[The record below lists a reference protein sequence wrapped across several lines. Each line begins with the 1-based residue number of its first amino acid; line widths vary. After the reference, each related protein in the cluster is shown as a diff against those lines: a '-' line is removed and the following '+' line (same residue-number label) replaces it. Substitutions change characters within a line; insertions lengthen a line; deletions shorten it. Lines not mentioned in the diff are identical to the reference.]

1 MSRIMFWDLE
11 TENKPWFGA
20 VASPRCPDNYV
31 VLNGWA
37 IDTQP
42 YDGAIEYIRNE
53 SKEQAASRPWLSI
66 PDDAWLI
73 VMHNAAFELDW
84 SLVQQRQ
91 ELHKFLKRGGRIFC
105 TAYAHYLLSNQR
117 DTYPALNEIAPLYG
131 GTHKVDGVKALW
143 EQGKLTSEID
153 PALLLEYLISPTHG
167 DVANTRTIFYGQ
179 YQQLTERG
187 MWDMA
192 LERMEGL
199 LFNCYAMDSGLL
211 IDTEVAFRQLEEG
224 EAKIASLRESFR
236 AYRGGYPGALE
247 FKETSDF
254 HMSAWL
260 FGGPIKYRHRVPKFN
275 DDGTPVWEKGDAVKM
290 TGPVAMTVF
299 LNEQGHM
306 PVLMDSGTPQERIE
320 WKDPETAGFDHGFTF
335 ERYKSGKNKGLIKV
349 TREDTTTQK
358 LIWEDTLYHA
368 PPLCDLSLLSETIR
382 EEFLKEFTGKRKLA
396 DESPVIA
403 TGKDSL
409 EFLTKR
415 KEFPENVRKV
425 LTDLD
430 TFNKVDKD
438 MGTYYLR
445 KEYDDEGNVVKVSGM
460 LQYMD
465 DLNIVHH
472 TLNTTA
478 TATTRLS
485 SNRPNFQNLP
495 RGNTSDVKA
504 MFVSRFSSPKWLIYA
519 LGVGLIG
526 QEFFDLCMD
535 EIKRGIKNGF
545 ICELDYSALEVVTLA
560 AFSQDKQLIK
570 ALLDKIDMHCL
581 RLSAK
586 LGEPYESVLEKCKNQ
601 DHPEHAKYDAMR
613 TDIKPPAF
621 AYQYGATAMGIS
633 FSTGMP
639 VEEAQAFIDR
649 EKALFP
655 GVEAYF
661 DQEVFP
667 MVAATR
673 QLFREQTDSGEWR
686 VYGRGHYKAV
696 GGTCYEFREY
706 EKVRTVFEGGQRKR
720 VQVMEF
726 KPTQMR
732 NYPIQGESGFFV
744 QGISGRVI
752 RWLIAN
758 DFFGG
763 RVFVINTVHDAIYV
777 DCHHS
782 VLDIVLAGIKAI
794 MEDLPRYFS
803 EKYGYNL
810 NVPFPAAAE
819 FGLNMKDKLHWH
831 EGVLNDPATVEKLYG
846 RAA

>member
-20 VASPRCPDNYV
+20 VASPRNPENYV

-42 YDGAIEYIRNE
+42 YDGAIEYIYNKDVTE
-53 SKEQAASRPWLSI
+53 AKSRPWIKI
-66 PDDAWLI
+66 PEDVWLI
-73 VMHNAAFELDW
+73 VMHNAPFEMDW
-84 SLVQQRQ
+84 LLVQERQ
-91 ELHKFLKRGGRIFC
+91 EFMRFLKRGGRIFC
-105 TAYAHYLLSNQR
+105 TGYAHYLLSNQR

-153 PALLLEYLISPTHG
+153 PALLLEYLISPTQG

-179 YQQLTERG
+179 YQQLVERG

-192 LERMEGL
+192 LERMEGM
-199 LFNCYAMDSGLL
+199 LFCSFAMDAGLL
-211 IDTEVAFRQLEEG
+211 IDKQTAFAQLEAG
-224 EAKIASLRESFR
+224 EAKLVELRKSFAAFR
-236 AYRGGYPGALE
+236 SEHPQEVE

-260 FGGPIKYRHRVPKFN
+260 FGGPIKYRHKVPKFN
-275 DDGTPVWEKGDAVKM
+275 DDGSPVWEKGDAVKL
-290 TGPVAMTVF
+290 TKPTPMTVF
-299 LNEQGHM
+299 LNEEGQM
-306 PVLMDSGTPQERIE
+306 PVLIGEGVV
-320 WKDPETAGFDHGFTF
+320 WKMPEVAGFDHGFEF

-349 TREDTTTQK
+349 TREDTQVQK
-358 LIWEDTLYHA
+358 RVYEDTTYMC
-368 PPLCDLSLLSETIR
+368 PPLCDLKLLPEVIR
-382 EEFLKEFTGKRKLA
+382 EEFQKEFTGKRKLA
-396 DESPVIA
+396 DESPVYA

-415 KEFPENVRKV
+415 KEFPEAVRQV
-425 LTDLD
+425 LLDLD

-445 KEYDDEGNVVKVSGM
+445 KELDDDGNVVKMSGM

-465 DLNIVHH
+465 DLDMVHH
-472 TLNTTA
+472 ILNCTSTV
-478 TATTRLS
+478 TTRLS
-485 SNRPNFQNLP
+485 SNKPNFQNLP
-495 RGNTSDVKA
+495 RGNTSDVKK
-504 MFVSRFSSPKWLIYA
+504 MFVSRFSSPKWLIHA
-519 LGVGLIG
+519 LGVGLIS
-526 QEFFDLCMD
+526 QEFFDVCMD

-570 ALLDKIDMHCL
+570 ALLENIDMHCL

-586 LGEPYESVLEKCKNQ
+586 LGESYESVKEKCKNQ
-601 DHPEHAKYDAMR
+601 DHPEHAKYDEMR

-639 VEEAQAFIDR
+639 LEEAQAFIDR

-655 GVEAYF
+655 EVEAF
-661 DQEVFP
+661 FEKKVFP
-667 MVAATR
+667 AVESTSQM
-673 QLFREQTDSGEWR
+673 FREQDEHGNWR
-686 VYGRGHYKAV
+686 VYARGHYRTEA
-696 GGTCYEFREY
+696 GTCYEFRQY
-706 EKVRTVFEGGQRKR
+706 EKVRTEWVNGQRRR
-720 VQVMEF
+720 VSRMEY

-732 NYPIQGESGFFV
+732 NYPIQGDSGFFV
-744 QGISGRVI
+744 QGTCGRVI

-763 RVFVINTVHDAIYV
+763 RVFVINTVHDAIYL

-782 VLDIVLAGIKAI
+782 VLDIVLEGVKAI
-794 MEDLPRYFS
+794 MEDLPKYFS

-810 NVPFPAAAE
+810 NIPFPAAAE
-819 FGLNMKDKLHWH
+819 FGNNMMEKIHWH
-831 EGVLNDPATVEKLYG
+831 KGVLSEPEIIEKLYG